1 MQAAKAGTITEATPL
16 DPKIKRRNLY
26 ARAKAASEE
35 ILMRMHRE
43 RGLPVVIVRPG
54 VVIGRGGSPF
64 HWGVG
69 MWWNDSV
76 CQMWGTGKN
85 KLALVLVEDVATGL
99 TAAMEKPGIE
109 GRSFNLV
116 GEPCLSAEEYL
127 DELDRAGG
135 IKIQR
140 QATPIWRFYLM
151 DLAKWVVKV
160 AVGHKERRF
169 PSYRDWEEPHARGGL
184 RLHGGEDG
192 AGLGAGAIAGRTGAA
207 RD

>member
-1 MQAAKAGTITEATPL
+1 M
-16 DPKIKRRNLY
+16 Y

-43 RGLPVVIVRPG
+43 QGLPVVIVRPG

-85 KLALVLVEDVATGL
+85 KLALVLVEDVARGL
-99 TAAMEKPGIE
+99 IAAMEKPGIE

-140 QATPIWRFYLM
+140 QATPILRFYLGDM
-151 DLAKWVVKV
+151 VKWVVKV

-169 PSYRDWEEPHARGGL
+169 PSYRDWE
-184 RLHGGEDG
+184 
-192 AGLGAGAIAGRTGAA
+192 GRTQGAVFDCTAA
-207 RD
+207 RTTLGWEPVRSRDELVRRGIKEPLKEYMK